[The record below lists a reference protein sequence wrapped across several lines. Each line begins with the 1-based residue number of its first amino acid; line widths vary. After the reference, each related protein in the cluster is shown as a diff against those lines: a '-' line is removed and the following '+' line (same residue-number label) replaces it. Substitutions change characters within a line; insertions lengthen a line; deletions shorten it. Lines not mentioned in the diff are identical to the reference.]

1 MFNEEAYELMK
12 GLMMERGIVH
22 QTSECTLRGFT
33 CAAVDMDPRAATPKT
48 ILEARL
54 RQVGHQ
60 VDDVAN
66 FAGPEVKEAAAS
78 E

>member
-1 MFNEEAYELMK
+1 MKEAMAAQ
-12 GLMMERGIVH
+12 GIVH
-22 QTSECTLRGFT
+22 ATSECTLRGFT
-33 CAAVDMDPRAATPKT
+33 CAAVDMDPRLATPLT
-48 ILEARL
+48 IMQARS

-66 FAGPEVKEAAAS
+66 FSGLEVKEESS